1 MSAMVDKFCY
11 RLYEAMEERGKSV
24 RQVSEET
31 GIAYNTLVSYRN
43 GERNPTMKT
52 IRALCW
58 CLDVSS
64 DWLIGLRDEVEW

>member
-1 MSAMVDKFCY
+1 MVDKFCY

-64 DWLIGLRDEVEW
+64 DWLIGLSDEAGW

>member
-1 MSAMVDKFCY
+1 MVDKFCY

-31 GIAYNTLVSYRN
+31 GISYNTLVCYRN
-43 GERNPTMKT
+43 GKRNPTMKT
-52 IRALCW
+52 IRALCR

-64 DWLIGLRDEVEW
+64 DWLIGLRDEVAW